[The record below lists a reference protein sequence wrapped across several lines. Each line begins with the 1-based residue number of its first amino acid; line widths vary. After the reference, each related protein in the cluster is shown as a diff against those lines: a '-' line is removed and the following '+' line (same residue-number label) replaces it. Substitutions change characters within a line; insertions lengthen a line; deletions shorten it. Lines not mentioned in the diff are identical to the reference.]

1 MQAGFVF
8 SFIILLGR
16 LQEYA
21 AENTAF
27 VQDRMIIIFS
37 VRLEVNSGS
46 EQLNHNA
53 CVFLLFMV
61 VIIGHFLCILFDKS
75 KVNHLVA
82 SIQNDL

>member
-8 SFIILLGR
+8 SFIILFGR

-27 VQDRMIIIFS
+27 VQDKVIIIFS

-53 CVFLLFMV
+53 CVFYLWSSLSAIFYAYYM
-61 VIIGHFLCILFDKS
+61 I
-75 KVNHLVA
+75 KVK
-82 SIQNDL
+82 